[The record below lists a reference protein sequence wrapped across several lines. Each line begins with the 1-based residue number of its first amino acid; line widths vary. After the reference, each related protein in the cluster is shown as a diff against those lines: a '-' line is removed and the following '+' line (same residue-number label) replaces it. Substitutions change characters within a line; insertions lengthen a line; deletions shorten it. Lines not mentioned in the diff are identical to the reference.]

1 MRVVGIIAEYNPFHQ
16 GHAYQIN
23 KVRELTQADFIVVA
37 MSGNFVQR
45 GAPAIFDKYTRAHA
59 ALLSGADLILE
70 LPVSVATGSAE
81 AFAKGSVRL
90 LHNTGIVTDLCF
102 GSECGDLS
110 SLERLAAFLA
120 EEPADY
126 KLHLQNALKQGLSFP
141 AAREQAVR
149 LSDPSLPAELLG
161 MPNNLLGL
169 EYLKALRL
177 YGSSIQPLTIQREG
191 AGYHDVD
198 VSSTQYS
205 SASAIRAE
213 LIRSDGHF
221 SEELLA
227 QLPHPELYESYADH
241 PPVTEDAFSL
251 LLLEKLRRLALTGES
266 LSQYE
271 GISEDL
277 ANRIIGALDQFT
289 GFSAFTNLI
298 KTRNQ
303 TRTAISRAL
312 LHILLDIKTV
322 EDPKAFR
329 VLGFWKDSRAVL
341 TALSEHGSLP
351 VVTSLTR
358 GTFTGTDF
366 YPDQLYESV
375 RSLLQ
380 QTPYQNEFRR
390 KMLVI

>member
-16 GHAYQIN
+16 GHAYQIH

-81 AFAKGSVRL
+81 AFARGGVKL
-90 LHNTGIVTDLCF
+90 LHDTGIVTDLCF

-110 SLERLAAFLA
+110 SLERLAAFLV

-169 EYLKALRL
+169 EYLKALHL

-191 AGYHDVD
+191 AGYHDAE
-198 VSSTQYS
+198 VSSAQYS

-213 LIRSDGHF
+213 LIRSGGHF

-227 QLPHPELYESYADH
+227 QLPHPELYKSYADH

-251 LLLEKLRRLALTGES
+251 LLLEKLRRLTLTGES

-271 GISEDL
+271 GISEVL
-277 ANRIIGALDQFT
+277 ANRISGALDQFT
-289 GFSAFTNLI
+289 GFSAFTDLI

-312 LHILLDIKTV
+312 LHILLDIKSV
-322 EDPKAFR
+322 EAPKAFR
-329 VLGFWKDSRAVL
+329 VLGFRRDSRAVL

-390 KMLVI
+390 KMLVV

>member
-1 MRVVGIIAEYNPFHQ
+1 
-16 GHAYQIN
+16 
-23 KVRELTQADFIVVA
+23 

-45 GAPAIFDKYTRAHA
+45 GAPAMFDKYTRAHA
-59 ALLSGADLILE
+59 ALLSGADLVLE
-70 LPVSVATGSAE
+70 LPVSIATGSAE
-81 AFAKGSVRL
+81 AFARGGVRL
-90 LHNTGIVTDLCF
+90 LHDTGIVTDLCF

-120 EEPADY
+120 EEPTDY
-126 KLHLQNALKQGLSFP
+126 KLHLQDGLKQGLSFP

-149 LSDPSLPAELLG
+149 LSDPYLPAELLG

-169 EYLKALRL
+169 EYLKALHL
-177 YGSSIQPLTIQREG
+177 YGSSIRPFTIQREG
-191 AGYHDVD
+191 SGYHDTD
-198 VSSTQYS
+198 VSSGQYS

-213 LIRSDGHF
+213 LIRSGGHF

-227 QLPHPELYESYADH
+227 QLPHPELYISYADH

-251 LLLEKLRRLALTGES
+251 LLLEKLRRLSLTDEP

-277 ANRIIGALDQFT
+277 ANRISGALDQFT
-289 GFSAFTNLI
+289 GFSAFTDLM

-312 LHILLDIKTV
+312 LHILLDIRASQ
-322 EDPKAFR
+322 PAGMFR
-329 VLGFWKDSRAVL
+329 ALGFRKDSRAVL
-341 TALSEHGSLP
+341 TALSEQGTLP

-358 GTFTGTDF
+358 SPLDRTSL

-375 RSLLQ
+375 RSILQ

-390 KMLVI
+390 KMLVV